1 MLHHTELPVVLDIQY
16 QYILLLVF
24 VSVNVDKNIIQII
37 IMEKPMFS
45 RSVNSEFALNK
56 KSFIR

>member
-1 MLHHTELPVVLDIQY
+1 MLHHTELPVVLDIKY

-24 VSVNVDKNIIQII
+24 VSVNVDKNIIQ

>member
-1 MLHHTELPVVLDIQY
+1 MLHHTELPVVLDIKY
-16 QYILLLVF
+16 QYILLLVY

-37 IMEKPMFS
+37 MEKPMFS
-45 RSVNSEFALNK
+45 HSVNSEFALNK